1 MYVPSAVQGEF
12 VNRTRSLKSVRSLF
26 DGEYQDQVMWS
37 KIEDGGLEEIQKH
50 VIGLFNRVSISF
62 KPDPDLRDG
71 ITEFLVK
78 HEGIFERIDE
88 KKRILRDDEPARSV
102 ISGRAIYL
110 SLIHI

>member
-1 MYVPSAVQGEF
+1 M
-12 VNRTRSLKSVRSLF
+12 
-26 DGEYQDQVMWS
+26 
-37 KIEDGGLEEIQKH
+37 
-50 VIGLFNRVSISF
+50 FNRISISF

-102 ISGRAIYL
+102 ISGRAIYPEAGDQKIML
-110 SLIHI
+110 DAANLASFTEYVVIKSKEDRFCTCGNGRDLTSG